1 VDRRSI
7 GIALAAVAA
16 ALGVVAIV
24 MRPFLFAPI
33 GLLVLAVAAKVTGE
47 KRVTTPAAYVLAL
60 GALAG
65 AAIAVGF
72 TKPLY

>member
-1 VDRRSI
+1 VNSRSV
-7 GIALAAVAA
+7 GSALAAAA
-16 ALGVVAIV
+16 GALGIV
-24 MRPFLFAPI
+24 GIITRPFLFVPI
-33 GLLVLAVAAKVTGE
+33 GLLLLAVAAKVTDE
-47 KRVTTPAAYVLAL
+47 RRVTLLAAGVLAL